1 MKTIEVEAY
10 VDCDDCPYFTFISEK
25 IGFVWDED
33 TKKILLNAYP
43 NSQIEEI
50 NDMFKEA
57 ISDIDF
63 SGNLNN
69 NNKISIGITPE
80 DGKYKYFFNLYC
92 MVILPELPDYQ
103 FKFSVMMEVLLNEER
118 LLRNFD
124 DYISFITFMGNCS
137 RQYTGE

>member
-10 VDCDDCPYFTFISEK
+10 VDCDDCDYFIFISEK
-25 IGFVWDED
+25 IDFVWDED

-57 ISDIDF
+57 ISDIYF
-63 SGNLNN
+63 SGKLNN
-69 NNKISIGITPE
+69 NNKISMGITPE
-80 DGKYKYFFNLYC
+80 DENYKYFFNLYC

-103 FKFSVMMEVLLNEER
+103 FKFSVMMELLLTEER
-118 LLRNFD
+118 LLSNFD
-124 DYISFITFMGNCS
+124 EYISFINFMG
-137 RQYTGE
+137 R